1 MTATALGPW
10 PGEDPVEAARIIRGE
25 LGSPHLPFLAE
36 LPDRGVGSD
45 ALGRTASLLVDLAVD
60 VQPYGWRIVDRP
72 GKDLQRAQIGPVHR
86 HQHPGRRDRR
96 RGQPRRTDIKVQ
108 LRGPLSLAAGLH
120 LHNGERALID
130 YGARAGHRGIRWQPA
145 WTATSTGWPRRL
157 PGPGSWSRSMNRKSP
172 SVLAGTI
179 PTSSGYRTLR
189 SVPGREV
196 TESWQL
202 VIDALRAAGA
212 VETVVAVPEVEAPF
226 ERILAA
232 GADGIA
238 VPLRALTSRQW
249 EQLAGAV
256 EAGKRLWA
264 GALDVADPAAALP
277 RVGDVVENVW
287 RPWRQLGLPA
297 SDAGRAAGH
306 AVGRAGRA
314 LAVVRDGGTDPADP
328 GGGRP
333 QPARARL
340 SPAGRRPAAGR
351 LRAGSQRSGRAWPE
365 GSPAPPCRRGRAPAG
380 SRSARRRPAPGRAG
394 AGSP

>member
-1 MTATALGPW
+1 M
-10 PGEDPVEAARIIRGE
+10 
-25 LGSPHLPFLAE
+25 
-36 LPDRGVGSD
+36 
-45 ALGRTASLLVDLAVD
+45 D

-72 GKDLQRAQIGPVHR
+72 GKDFRRARSALSTDINILADVIGAEETPAA
-86 HQHPGRRDRR
+86 
-96 RGQPRRTDIKVQ
+96 DIKVQ

-130 YGARAGHRGIRWQPA
+130 HGARRDLAASLAAGAGGYLSRVA
-145 WTATSTGWPRRL
+145 AAA
-157 PGPGSWSRSMNRKSP
+157 PGARIVVQIDEPEIA

-189 SVPGREV
+189 SVPGREA
-196 TESWQL
+196 TDAWQL

-212 VETVVAVPEVEAPF
+212 VEVVVSVPEVEAPF

-277 RVGDVVENVW
+277 RVADVVETVW
-287 RPWRQLGLPA
+287 RPVAPA
-297 SDAGRAAGH
+297 GPAGVDARRPAGH

-314 LAVVRDGGTDPADP
+314 FAVVRDGGAGAADP
-328 GGGRP
+328 GRRRP

-340 SPAGRRPAAGR
+340 AHGPALPRLSRLSCGLPSGPAGRG
-351 LRAGSQRSGRAWPE
+351 PE
-365 GSPAPPCRRGRAPAG
+365 GTPGPTAPPGYG
-380 SRSARRRPAPGRAG
+380 SSR
-394 AGSP
+394 